1 MIRHTVRALLLWL
14 AFSAVSALAQPVAR
28 PSAQPV
34 GPVSALAAPQG
45 KVFSPSQD
53 PSSPGAGPP
62 EAYVIRIEGGL
73 NAGHQALFQRAVK
86 RAKADD
92 AVLILAFDTP
102 GGAITHMR
110 QFAAAVDSEVR
121 NGLEVIGWVDTQA
134 LSAGTWIAISC
145 SSLYMRT
152 RSTIGSAT
160 AIQLTPGGAV
170 AVEEKIASSY
180 RAWVRA
186 WAEDHGRSP
195 LLAQAMIDMTT
206 SVIRVRVDGV
216 EELISGRQWDD
227 LVEQGQEPE
236 RLSTVVSSTELW
248 ALTGTEAIDYGFAD
262 AMAESLDEVLSKQGL
277 AGVRYEELPFSRSE
291 EWLSKLWDMRLL
303 FLFLGLFFGYV
314 ELKMP
319 GFGVPGIL
327 SITAFVVMFTGQYLV
342 GVADVPHMILAAVGV
357 LLVSVELFIFPGLI
371 WPGVIGALALIT
383 GVLLAQVGTGVSLSN
398 AWDREILF
406 DATFQLAGTASAA
419 LFSIWIVSRYLPN
432 TPLLGRMVLAG
443 APSDGAAAAM
453 PEARSPERVSAAQVG
468 RRGRATTA
476 LRPVG
481 KVDLDG
487 DAPGLEYEARAES
500 GLIEPGQPIEVIEV
514 HSGRLLVKEASKQAG
529 GPESSTP
536 SSAEPLPGTDG

>member
-1 MIRHTVRALLLWL
+1 MI
-14 AFSAVSALAQPVAR
+14 R
-28 PSAQPV
+28 PSASAFILWFAVAAVVAIAP
-34 GPVSALAAPQG
+34 ALAAAPASLPVLGASAEVGTQG
-45 KVFSPSQD
+45 KVFSPAQD
-53 PSSPGAGPP
+53 PDPQAAATP
-62 EAYVIRIEGGL
+62 EAYVIRIEGSL

-92 AVLILAFDTP
+92 AVLVVAFDTP
-102 GGAITHMR
+102 GGALTQMR
-110 QFAAAVDSEVR
+110 QFAAAVDAEVR
-121 NGLEVIGWVDTQA
+121 GGQEVIGWVDTQA

-152 RSTIGSAT
+152 RSTIGSAA
-160 AIQLTPGGAV
+160 AIRLVPGGAE

-180 RAWVRA
+180 RAWVRG
-186 WAEDHGRSP
+186 WAEDHGKSP
-195 LLAQAMIDMTT
+195 LLAQAMIDIET
-206 SVIRVRVDGV
+206 SVIRVRIDGL

-227 LVEQGQEPE
+227 LAERGEEPE
-236 RLSTVVSSTELW
+236 RLGTVVSPTELW
-248 ALTGTEAIDYGFAD
+248 ALTGTEAIEYGFAD

-277 AGVRYEELPFSRSE
+277 AGVKYEELPFSRSE
-291 EWLSKLWDMRLL
+291 EWLSQLWDMRLL

-342 GVADVPHMILAAVGV
+342 GVADVPHIILASVGV
-357 LLVSVELFIFPGLI
+357 LLVAVELFLFPGLI

-383 GVLLAQVGTGVSLSN
+383 GVLLAQVGPSMSFSS

-406 DATFQLAGTASAA
+406 DATFQLAATASAA
-419 LFSIWIVSRYLPN
+419 LFSIWIISRYLPN

-443 APSDGAAAAM
+443 TSGSVADAM
-453 PEARSPERVSAAQVG
+453 PEARAPERVLAARVG

-487 DAPGLEYEARAES
+487 DAPGLEYEARAEA
-500 GLIEPGQPIEVIEV
+500 GLIDAGQFIEVVEV
-514 HSGRLLVKEASKQAG
+514 HSGRLLVKAVTD
-529 GPESSTP
+529 GPSTSSTSEGP
-536 SSAEPLPGTDG
+536 SPPHE